1 MLKRSYEENGLK
13 SVRWL
18 KHQIWSFLK
27 GILWREWP
35 QKRQVAQ
42 ASNVMISYIDL
53 IEEMASKASG
63 GSAIRFNYFLK
74 GSYEGNS
81 LKSARWLKH
90 QIWWLLNEILW
101 RDSLKRVRWLK
112 HQILWPL
119 KEILGRD
126 SLKSI
131 HALPYITNKVSIFI
145 NAQ

>member
-1 MLKRSYEENGLK
+1 MLKRSYEGNGLK

-90 QIWWLLNEILW
+90 QIWWFLKGILW
-101 RDSLKRVRWLK
+101 REWPQKQQVAQALNVMISYRSYRGNGIKSVRWLN
-112 HQILWPL
+112 HQI
-119 KEILGRD
+119 
-126 SLKSI
+126 
-131 HALPYITNKVSIFI
+131 
-145 NAQ
+145 